1 MPNMYHQYYLI
12 YFHKINIYIKKE
24 KKKCLKIL
32 IFLNEE
38 SHIFKFECIAYK
50 KYLKY
55 ENNVS
60 QYTYS

>member
-24 KKKCLKIL
+24 KKIL

-38 SHIFKFECIAYK
+38 SHIFKFEWIAYK

-55 ENNVS
+55 ENDVS